1 MLISLHIK
9 NVVLIKDLTL
19 NFEDGFSVFTG
30 ETGAGKSILL
40 DSLSLAL
47 GERANFSLIK
57 KNEDYAE
64 VIAVFVL
71 KEEVIKNLLKEN
83 VIPLEDENLIIK
95 RILHID
101 GKSKCFINDKP
112 VSVTFLRQ
120 IGALLIDIHGQFDN
134 QKLLNPSLHR
144 EILDSFLPNKD
155 ILVAVSQSFNKF
167 KALQTEYLEKQAH
180 INNITAEKEYLEYSL
195 KELIELNPQEN
206 EAKELAEQRIL
217 LNNSVKIKES
227 IDKLEHSFSHA
238 DIISSLNKIIKQVN
252 ATKHILG
259 ENPYLDDLDSL
270 LTEVYEKIDLAQNIV
285 SDIEKN
291 YSFNPYDL
299 AKVEERLFSLKSIAK
314 KHQVSPEN
322 IENLIID
329 FKNKIDEINASENNL
344 QALEQ
349 EVENAL
355 QNFQKL
361 ASLLSKERHKVA
373 EILNVKINSEL
384 AFLKLNGALFK
395 TVIEEV
401 ASNSNGTD
409 KIIFQV
415 KTNQGA
421 DFGELN
427 KIASGGEMSRF
438 MLAMKVV
445 LAEVDIINTIILDE
459 IDMGVGG
466 EVAEAIGN
474 RLLFLSKNIQTM
486 VVTHSHQVASRG
498 QFHYKVIKETVMG
511 ETTSKVVSLD
521 ASQRINE
528 IARMISGQEVT
539 EEAKATAKKLL
550 EAVSS

>member
-40 DSLSLAL
+40 DSLSLTL

-64 VIAVFVL
+64 VIAVFLL
-71 KEEVIKNLLKEN
+71 KEDVIKNLLKDN
-83 VIPLEDENLIIK
+83 MIPLEDENLIIK
-95 RILHID
+95 RILYID

-167 KALQTEYLEKQAH
+167 KTLQTEYLEKQAH

-206 EAKELAEQRIL
+206 EAKDLAEQRIL
-217 LNNSVKIKES
+217 LNNAVKIKDS

-252 ATKHILG
+252 ATKHTLG

-299 AKVEERLFSLKSIAK
+299 AKVEERLFALKSIAK

-329 FKNKIDEINASENNL
+329 FKNKIDAINTSETNL

-349 EVENAL
+349 EVEQAL
-355 QNFQKL
+355 QNFKKL
-361 ASLLSKERHKVA
+361 ADLLSKERYKVA

-384 AFLKLNGALFK
+384 AFLKLNGAVFK

-401 ASNSNGTD
+401 ASNSYGFD

-474 RLLFLSKNIQTM
+474 RLLFLSKSIQTM

-511 ETTSKVVSLD
+511 ETTSKVVALD
-521 ASQRINE
+521 ESQRINE

-550 EAVSS
+550 GAV